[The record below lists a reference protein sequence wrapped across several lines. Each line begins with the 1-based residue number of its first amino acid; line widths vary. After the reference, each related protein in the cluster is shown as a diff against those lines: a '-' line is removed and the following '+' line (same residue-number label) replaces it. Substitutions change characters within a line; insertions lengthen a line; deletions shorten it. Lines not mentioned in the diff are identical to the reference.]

1 MGFRL
6 RCAVARV
13 DDDDLAARM
22 IDRARSLPHVSARR
36 LVEPWRGVVAGF
48 DPDELVDRIHDDP
61 AAFGLA
67 KDDARRESAEI
78 VETLLDPLFA
88 AFPDQRF
95 ACIEADCFG
104 GTCMYSGD
112 TVGPGERVYANGSDA
127 HQTLLAAIGVS
138 DPSWYFAPFT
148 RGFFDTG
155 REPDGPKRR
164 PVVCYAAGKLTGM
177 TIGAATISAMTM
189 AVPWKVTIA
198 TERSAI
204 IVHGDDLVVSLN
216 VIDDDTIELKASS
229 HVDADTTAGWI
240 DALVD
245 ELCVAADLRLVDA
258 DSRPLRSWRIG

>member
-13 DDDDLAARM
+13 DDDDLAARI

-48 DPDELVDRIHDDP
+48 DPDELEAD
-61 AAFGLA
+61 
-67 KDDARRESAEI
+67 I

-104 GTCMYSGD
+104 GTCTYVGD

-127 HQTLLAAIGVS
+127 HQTLLAAIGVI
-138 DPSWYFAPFT
+138 DPPWYFAPFT
-148 RGFFDTG
+148 RGFFETG
-155 REPDGPKRR
+155 REPDGPRRR
-164 PVVCYAAGKLTGM
+164 PVVCYAAGRLTGM
-177 TIGAATISAMTM
+177 TIGAATISAMMM

-204 IVHGDDLVVSLN
+204 IVYGDDLVVSLN
-216 VIDDDTIELKASS
+216 AMDDDTIELKASS

-258 DSRPLRSWRIG
+258 DSKPLRSWRIDG